1 MKKVTITPEI
11 KQALL
16 NSLCNLQALV
26 ELLCTEGEDDDVKQM
41 LNYKQHYCNVEYFFY
56 LCTNKP

>member
-16 NSLCNLQALV
+16 NSLSNLQALV
-26 ELLCTEGEDDDVKQM
+26 VLLCTEGEDDDVKQ
-41 LNYKQHYCNVEYFFY
+41 C
-56 LCTNKP
+56 

>member
-1 MKKVTITPEI
+1 MKKVTITPDV

-26 ELLCTEGEDDDVKQM
+26 ELLCTEGEDDDMKQ
-41 LNYKQHYCNVEYFFY
+41 C
-56 LCTNKP
+56 

>member
-26 ELLCTEGEDDDVKQM
+26 ELLCTDSEDEDVKQ
-41 LNYKQHYCNVEYFFY
+41 C
-56 LCTNKP
+56 

>member
-16 NSLCNLQALV
+16 NSLCNLQTLV
-26 ELLCTEGEDDDVKQM
+26 ELLCTDGEDEEVKQ
-41 LNYKQHYCNVEYFFY
+41 C
-56 LCTNKP
+56 

>member
-16 NSLCNLQALV
+16 NSLSNLQALV
-26 ELLCTEGEDDDVKQM
+26 VLLCTEGEDGDVKQ
-41 LNYKQHYCNVEYFFY
+41 C
-56 LCTNKP
+56 